1 MLLERTIAQLDI
13 GPVSPDQAEEMGHLG
28 FMQWLGGLPGDAS
41 YVASAQHAHDYAHPA
56 SITSPAVEVF
66 CDLLL
71 ASCEELGTALDLRLP
86 TRTRR
91 GGAKAR
97 RAEP

>member
-1 MLLERTIAQLDI
+1 MLLERTIAQLDV
-13 GPVSPDQAEEMGHLG
+13 GPVSADQAEEMGHLG
-28 FMQWLGGLPGDAS
+28 FMQWLGGLRGDVN
-41 YVASAQHAHDYAHPA
+41 YVSAAHHAHDCARPA
-56 SITSPAVEVF
+56 RAASPAVGVF

-71 ASCEELGTALDLRLP
+71 ASCEEPGRALDLRLP